1 MSNQRLIN
9 IPRDFVYNAAQLAR
23 QCSSEQARERAL
35 VSQTVALAVRSYLE
49 ETASLNTEEGRSSG
63 LKFLEL
69 LDVCDFKV
77 NDWQLEVRV
86 LTNVK
91 EPALYVPTMP
101 LMVGVLSDFYLCAQV
116 DTNLTG
122 VEIVGYAPRGA
133 LAQADLSANG
143 LMAVLPAD
151 ELEPFEILPE
161 ALRARREMD
170 PDEIR
175 LFDEWQARADR
186 IVRGLSHLLTAEEA
200 FDGEQAEQ
208 LAARLYDDVLR
219 IYGRKIAPT
228 GLEPLFHKLFERFG
242 MEEPVP
248 AHPRSPVA
256 FANAVRDRR
265 TSDSAETHQRFFR
278 DDLGVRGRIGLY
290 RHLLEDE
297 DALNEHRRAKQV
309 LDAATGG
316 KVHAPRRRQAHV
328 RKVKEHRGVASAKT
342 PPPPPA
348 TTQQERDEIN
358 EWHAEFDSSRMRG
371 AKPVDQNQIKGIG
384 MIVDQ
389 LKPNA
394 VVRGPI
400 FPEPV
405 QVIMVV
411 PMGESIKLIG
421 KGLKTGLVHE
431 PVLNSQQVAMLESTP
446 ENEPF
451 DGDPFRFRLG
461 IEALRLGLAYEYDP
475 YFALSIARVDPLPHQ
490 LEAVYEYFL
499 KTPRIR
505 FLLADDPGAG
515 KTIMAGLLLKE
526 LKMRGLVKRTLIVT
540 PASLS
545 FQWQREMKDK
555 FREDFDVVRGDVLR
569 ANYGSNPFQEK
580 NQVITSVSWVSIID
594 DAKDSLL
601 RSNWDL
607 IIVDEAH
614 KMSARSSDDTTYA
627 YDLGKQLSSMTDH
640 YLLMTATPHKGDPKN
655 FCLFLELLDPDVYGD
670 VRSLEDA
677 MRRNSAPFYL
687 RRTKEALITFPD
699 PETGESKKIFTKRNV
714 ETIGFHVDADELD
727 FYNDLTEYVEDQSIK
742 ASIDDSAR
750 GRALTFT
757 MAMLQ
762 RRFASSIFAVRRS
775 LQRMQEKRQRI
786 LDDPEGY
793 RQEQIAKKRPENFE
807 DLPENEQQQ
816 IIADLENVVASVDP
830 AALRAEIQQLGRL
843 IEQAVHLEKREVESK
858 LVKLRE
864 EIVRAGVFADPN
876 MKLLIF
882 TEHKDTLDYLV
893 GKLREW
899 GLTVTQIHGS
909 MHVGD
914 RDTPGTR
921 IYAEREFRESAQ
933 VMVATEAAGEG
944 INLQFCWFMINYDI
958 PWNPVRLEQRMGRIH
973 RYGQEKDCLIFNFVS
988 VNTREGRVLT
998 KLLDRL
1004 KEIRSELGTDHVFDV
1019 VGEVFPSNLLEK
1031 MFRDMY
1037 AHNLTEEAIKAR
1049 IVAEVDVERF
1059 KQITHSTLEGLAK
1072 RDLNISA
1079 IVGKSTEARERR
1091 LVPEVVEDFFL
1102 SAAPLTGVQP
1112 KEVRSKSHIYRVG
1125 KVPRTLWAIG
1135 DELEPRFGRLGREYK
1150 QIVFDKEGLKK
1161 EPTSE
1166 WVTPGHPLFEAVRE
1180 DVSAQVTSDL
1190 RRGSVFYDLNTER
1203 PYRLDVFTASIKDG
1217 RGKHLHRRLFAV
1229 QSETDGTLSVKQPTV
1244 FLDLALAPKGTAT
1257 PDDDFANNLPDR
1269 ATAEQTLIEQALN
1282 PLLEE
1287 VAAERARETETIARH
1302 VELSLNVLIDRQQ
1315 NRIADLEGQ
1324 HASGD
1329 TSPLIAANL
1338 KTTYDRLEELTNRLE
1353 RREAELAQERQCTI
1367 GDIAFVG
1374 SSWVLPHPERTSPEI
1389 APMVRDEEIERI
1401 AVQAVIAHEQ
1411 AQGREVESVESQNKG
1426 FDLVS
1431 RLPHPEDP
1439 KTAMNVRFIE
1449 VKGRAG
1455 VGKIGLTTNEFKTAE
1470 RLKEDYW
1477 LYVVYN
1483 CASKPEIH
1491 IVNDPARL
1499 RWEPVRIIEHY
1510 HVGAEKILSAAKEAE

>member
-1 MSNQRLIN
+1 MSQRRIN
-9 IPRDFVYNAAQLAR
+9 IPRDFVYQAAQLAR

-35 VSQTVALAVRSYLE
+35 VSHAVALAVRSHLE
-49 ETASLNTEEGRSSG
+49 ETASLNTEDGRASG

-77 NDWQLEVRV
+77 NNWHVEVRV

-91 EPALYVPTMP
+91 DIALYVPTMP
-101 LMVGVLSDFYLCAQV
+101 LMVGVLSDFYVSAQV
-116 DTNLTG
+116 DTNLSS
-122 VEIVGYAPRGA
+122 VEIIGYASRES
-133 LAQADLSANG
+133 LAQADLSLNG
-143 LMAVLPAD
+143 LMAVLLTE
-151 ELEPFEILPE
+151 ELELFETLPT
-161 ALRARREMD
+161 ALREQRETK
-170 PDEIR
+170 PEEAR

-186 IVRGLSHLLTAEEA
+186 IMRGVSHLLTAEEV

-208 LAARLYDDVLR
+208 LAARLNDDVLR
-219 IYGRKIAPT
+219 VYGRKVAPT
-228 GLEPLFHKLFERFG
+228 GLEPLFKKLFERFG
-242 MEEPVP
+242 VEEPVP
-248 AHPRSPVA
+248 AHPRS
-256 FANAVRDRR
+256 AVRFTNANIERR
-265 TSDSAETHQRFFR
+265 VSHSDEAQQQFFR

-297 DALNEHRRAKQV
+297 DALQDHRRAKQV
-309 LDAATGG
+309 LDKATDG
-316 KVHAPRRRQAHV
+316 KVNTSTRRQAHV
-328 RKVKEHRGVASAKT
+328 RKVKEHRGVASVKT
-342 PPPPPA
+342 QPPPPA
-348 TTQQERDEIN
+348 TTQEAQDEIN
-358 EWHAEFDSSRMRG
+358 SWYSEFNEPRMRE
-371 AKPVDQNQIKGIG
+371 AKSVNQNQTMETG
-384 MIVDQ
+384 MLVDQ
-389 LKPNA
+389 LKPNT
-394 VVRGPI
+394 VVRGSI

-431 PVLNSQQVAMLESTP
+431 SVLNSQQLAMLESTP

-461 IEALRLGLAYEYDP
+461 VEALRLGLAYEYDP

-490 LEAVYEYFL
+490 LEAVYDYFL
-499 KTPRIR
+499 KSPRIR

-526 LKMRGLVKRTLIVT
+526 LKLRGLAKRTLIIT

-601 RSNWDL
+601 RSHWDL

-614 KMSARSSDDTTYA
+614 KMSARSSDKKTYA
-627 YDLGKQLSSMTDH
+627 YQLGEQLSSMTDH

-655 FCLFLELLDPDVYGD
+655 FCLFLELLDKDVYGD
-670 VRSLEDA
+670 VKSLEEA

-699 PETGESKKIFTKRNV
+699 AETGKSKKIFTKRNV
-714 ETIGFHVDADELD
+714 ETIGFQVDADELD

-762 RRFASSIFAVRRS
+762 RRFASSVYAVRRS
-775 LQRMQEKRQRI
+775 LQRMLEKRQRI

-793 RQEQIAKKRPENFE
+793 RQEQMAKKRPENFD

-816 IIADLENVVASVDP
+816 IIAELEEVVASVDP
-830 AALRAEIQQLGRL
+830 AMLRAEIQQLGGL
-843 IEQAVHLEKREVESK
+843 IDQAVQLEKREIESK

-864 EIVRAGVFADPN
+864 EIVKAGVFDDPN

-893 GKLREW
+893 GKLRDW
-899 GLTVTQIHGS
+899 GLSVTQIHGS
-909 MHVGD
+909 MNVGD

-933 VMVATEAAGEG
+933 IMVATEAAGEG

-973 RYGQEKDCLIFNFVS
+973 RYGQENDCLIFNFVS

-998 KLLDRL
+998 KLLERL
-1004 KEIRSELGTDHVFDV
+1004 KEIRSELGTDQVFDV
-1019 VGEVFPSNLLEK
+1019 VGEIFPSNLLEK

-1037 AHNLTEEAIKAR
+1037 AHNLTEDAIKER
-1049 IVAEVDVERF
+1049 IVEEIDVERF

-1072 RDLNISA
+1072 RELNISS

-1091 LVPEVVEDFFL
+1091 LVPEVIEDFFL
-1102 SAAPLTGVQP
+1102 NAAPLTGVQP
-1112 KEVRSKSHIYRVG
+1112 KEARADSHIYKVG

-1135 DELEPRFGRLGREYK
+1135 DELEPRFGKLGREYK
-1150 QIVFDKEGLKK
+1150 QVVFDKELLKK

-1166 WVTPGHPLFEAVRE
+1166 WVTPGHPLFESVRE
-1180 DVSAQVTSDL
+1180 DVSAQVVNDL

-1203 PYRLDVFTASIKDG
+1203 PYRLDVFIASIKDG
-1217 RGKHLHRRLFAV
+1217 RGKHLHRRLFVV
-1229 QSETDGTLSVKQPTV
+1229 QSELNGAIYVKQPTL
-1244 FLDLALAPKGTAT
+1244 FLDLALAHKGTAV
-1257 PDDDFANNLPDR
+1257 PDSSIADNLPSR
-1269 ATAEQTLIEQALN
+1269 AVTEQALIEQALN
-1282 PLLEE
+1282 PFLEE
-1287 VAAERARETETIARH
+1287 VAQERLRETETIKRH

-1315 NRIADLEGQ
+1315 NRIADLESQQAG
-1324 HASGD
+1324 GD
-1329 TSPLIAANL
+1329 TAPLIAANL

-1353 RREAELAQERQCTI
+1353 RREVELAQERECTI
-1367 GDIAFVG
+1367 GDIGFIG
-1374 SSWVLPHPERTSPEI
+1374 SSWVLPHPERERPDI
-1389 APMVRDEEIERI
+1389 RVMVRDEEIERI
-1401 AVQAVIAHEQ
+1401 AVAAVIAHEESE
-1411 AQGREVESVESQNKG
+1411 GREVESVESQNKG
-1426 FDLVS
+1426 FDLIS

-1449 VKGRAG
+1449 VKGRAR
-1455 VGKIGLTTNEFKTAE
+1455 VGEIGLTTNEYKTAE
-1470 RLKEDYW
+1470 RLKGDYF
-1477 LYVVYN
+1477 LYVVFN
-1483 CASKPEIH
+1483 CAGVPEVH
-1491 IVNDPARL
+1491 IVQDPARL
-1499 RWEPVRIIEHY
+1499 GWEPVRIIEHY
-1510 HVGAEKILSAAKEAE
+1510 HVGAEKILEASR